1 MPVNRTLH
9 TEEEVRE
16 LVRLGAA
23 VGDFEFCPLS
33 DLLSSPLSPIGTVDD
48 ILSGLSMWTG
58 HGDES
63 LIDWIA
69 RFDRGARPALR
80 LVVHGTP

>member
-1 MPVNRTLH
+1 MPVNLTLY
-9 TEEEVRE
+9 TDDEVRE

-33 DLLSSPLSPIGTVDD
+33 DLLSTPLSPVGTVDD
-48 ILSGLSMWTG
+48 VLGRLSVWTG

-69 RFDRGARPALR
+69 RFGRGARPALR
-80 LVVHGTP
+80 LVAGGTP